1 MQPTETSQLAR
12 YAERPDLCSM
22 RMWITLAGV
31 FAVTAVYSIAVM
43 LHMVLWRNED
53 VFYEYARSWSRL
65 LLRMC
70 GIRVTLSGRDQL
82 DPTARYIYVANHSS
96 LFDIPVILASVP
108 DNVRIMYKRELER
121 IPVFGWALKISPF
134 IAIERER
141 ARQAADVLQNVVST
155 MASGSSVL
163 VFPEGTR
170 SEDGNVG
177 AFRRGAFSL
186 AVRSGRTIVPLAI
199 KGTAAILP
207 KNTRRINGGNVII
220 RIFPPVTVPPAPNR
234 ADEIQ
239 LLTDVR
245 QIIAGAVDSQP

>member
-1 MQPTETSQLAR
+1 MQPTETAQLAR
-12 YAERPDLCSM
+12 YANGPDLCSM
-22 RMWITLAGV
+22 RMWFTLAAV
-31 FAVTAVYSIAVM
+31 FLVTAAYSIAVM
-43 LHMVLWRNED
+43 LHMVLWRNEE

-70 GIRVTLSGRDQL
+70 GIRVTLIGRDEL
-82 DPTARYIYVANHSS
+82 DPTARYIYVANHAS

-141 ARQAADVLQNVVST
+141 AREAADVLQKVVAT
-155 MASGSSVL
+155 MAAGSSVL

-170 SEDGNVG
+170 SVDGNVG
-177 AFRRGAFSL
+177 TFRRGAFSL
-186 AVRSGRTIVPLAI
+186 AVRSERQIVPLAL

-207 KNTRRINGGNVII
+207 KKTRKINGGDVSV
-220 RIFPPVTVPPAPNR
+220 RIFPPVTVPTAPTRN
-234 ADEIQ
+234 DELR

-245 QIIAGAVDSQP
+245 QIIASAVDSQS

>member
-1 MQPTETSQLAR
+1 
-12 YAERPDLCSM
+12 M
-22 RMWITLAGV
+22 RMWFTLAGV
-31 FAVTAVYSIAVM
+31 FLVTAAYSIAVM

-53 VFYEYARSWSRL
+53 VFFEYARSWSRL

-70 GIRVTLSGRDQL
+70 GIRVALVGRDEL
-82 DPTARYIYVANHSS
+82 EPSARYIYVANHAS

-141 ARQAADVLQNVVST
+141 AREAADVLQKVVST
-155 MASGSSVL
+155 MAAGSSVL

-177 AFRRGAFSL
+177 TFRRGAFSL

-207 KNTRRINGGNVII
+207 KNTRKINGGNVTII
-220 RIFPPVTVPPAPNR
+220 VFPPVTVPIAPTR
-234 ADEIQ
+234 ADELQ

-245 QIIAGAVDSQP
+245 QVIAGAVDSYP